1 MKTIAIV
8 GLGTIGIKLV
18 EYFADKGFSVVGCNV
33 RNISA
38 KKELFNRN
46 LEKKVKYDKI
56 SLESLELIK
65 ARVSFTEKIDD
76 CCGVDLVIE
85 SVIED
90 YEAKINCFH
99 SLSVAGLNPKTLIAT
114 TSSSLSLSRIMEESV
129 TPDII
134 GLHFFNPPTKMK
146 LIELAFPDNYSIEK
160 RDALQSILN
169 LLDDKMVIE
178 MPLIQGFI
186 VNRILFA
193 NINFAIEFMRVNN
206 FDPSTIDAAM
216 KMGTN
221 AAMGPLELSDYIGND
236 VSIQILKTLN
246 EDLKDPRYSPDPLL
260 VDLVTA
266 GKLGRKTGSGFYNY
280 SQNR

>member
-1 MKTIAIV
+1 MKKIAIV

-18 EYFADKGFSVVGCNV
+18 EYFADKGFSVVGCNL
-33 RNISA
+33 RNISE
-38 KKELFNRN
+38 KRELFNRN

-65 ARVSFTEKIDD
+65 ARVNFTEKIDD
-76 CCGVDLVIE
+76 CCGADLVIE

-90 YEAKINCFH
+90 YEAKINCFR
-99 SLSVAGLNPKTLIAT
+99 SLSVAGLNSKTLIAT
-114 TSSSLSLSRIMEESV
+114 TSSSLSLSRIMEESGI
-129 TPDII
+129 PDII

-193 NINFAIEFMRVNN
+193 NINFAIEFMRTNN

-221 AAMGPLELSDYIGND
+221 APMGPLELSDYIGND
-236 VSIQILKTLN
+236 VSFQILKTLN
-246 EDLKDPRYSPDPLL
+246 EDLKDSRYSPDPLL